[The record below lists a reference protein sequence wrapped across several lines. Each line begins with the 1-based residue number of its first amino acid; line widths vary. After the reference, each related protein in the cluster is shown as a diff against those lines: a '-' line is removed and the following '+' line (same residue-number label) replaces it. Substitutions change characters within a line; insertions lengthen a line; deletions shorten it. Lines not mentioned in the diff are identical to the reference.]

1 VAGEIEGEG
10 CERFLKACLKIGVY
24 MKESPGVYGVKKWDG
39 EEGDL
44 VGLLPLELVGGI
56 SVQS

>member
-1 VAGEIEGEG
+1 
-10 CERFLKACLKIGVY
+10 
-24 MKESPGVYGVKKWDG
+24 VKKSDGMG

-44 VGLLPLELVGGI
+44 VGLLPLELVGRI